1 MGKIS
6 MGRAIGDAY
15 DLTFGRYRAVLGVV
29 WLPIVLLAVGE
40 YFALLPML
48 RTMPDLFRFAAE
60 HPTGTEVPPEWERI
74 KALSWAFNLAM
85 LLVTVWI
92 RVGVAK
98 LALNRPR
105 GPSFAYFFLGMDE
118 LRVIAGYIVYIA
130 LYIGAMIGITI
141 SVVVIVV
148 IVVALN
154 AGGTFAAVD
163 PALLTHIAVGLA
175 IAGMI
180 AILCALFYFQTRL
193 LFLLVPATIAEKRF
207 GLWRSWEL
215 SEGNFWR
222 IVVIEIGTLSPLL
235 ILEYVLLFAIYI
247 PIIVVVL
254 MAAQQHPEALK
265 NPNMMPV
272 IFSAALMREFIDFA
286 PFAGVFGLLLA
297 PFFCGLSYAPSA
309 FAYRSISEKKDA
321 A

>member
-105 GPSFAYFFLGMDE
+105 GPSFAYFFLG
-118 LRVIAGYIVYIA
+118 
-130 LYIGAMIGITI
+130 
-141 SVVVIVV
+141 
-148 IVVALN
+148 
-154 AGGTFAAVD
+154 
-163 PALLTHIAVGLA
+163 
-175 IAGMI
+175 
-180 AILCALFYFQTRL
+180 
-193 LFLLVPATIAEKRF
+193 
-207 GLWRSWEL
+207 
-215 SEGNFWR
+215 
-222 IVVIEIGTLSPLL
+222 
-235 ILEYVLLFAIYI
+235 
-247 PIIVVVL
+247 
-254 MAAQQHPEALK
+254 
-265 NPNMMPV
+265 
-272 IFSAALMREFIDFA
+272 
-286 PFAGVFGLLLA
+286 
-297 PFFCGLSYAPSA
+297 
-309 FAYRSISEKKDA
+309 
-321 A
+321 